1 MSKRFYLIFFIVC
14 LWILIPFCDVSAQIS
29 VDVLIYTGKISL
41 TTKNENEISTTYTMP
56 QEVTE
61 LPANTIIECID
72 GVAIFRIGKVQLVLE
87 AGDKFQLLS
96 TEYKKT
102 VNIICLSG
110 EIKAMWGEEFFKLVK
125 EQILG
130 LSSEGIPVFDQSEGF
145 VSPELG
151 DSNRQT
157 PAVITPPDPD
167 KALYTS
173 SHL

>member
-1 MSKRFYLIFFIVC
+1 MSKRFSLIFFIVC
-14 LWILIPFCDVSAQIS
+14 IWVFIPFFNVSAQIS

-41 TTKNENEISTTYTMP
+41 TTKNDNEVSTTYTMP

-72 GVAIFRIGKVQLVLE
+72 GVAIFKIGKVQVVLE
-87 AGDKFQLLS
+87 EGDKLQLLS
-96 TEYKKT
+96 TEYKET

-110 EIKAMWGEEFFKLVK
+110 EIEAMWGEEFFKLVK

-130 LSSEGIPVFDQSEGF
+130 LSSEGIPVFDQADGVVSSE
-145 VSPELG
+145 SG
-151 DSNRQT
+151 DQNKQT